1 MLKVAVSFTLDFNFF
16 FIHHECP
23 YNEKKS
29 VIWRK
34 LALYKIGGTKD
45 FFLTYLLNLETILI
59 LKGWGG
65 DIQTLIKSLSV
76 SV

>member
-1 MLKVAVSFTLDFNFF
+1 MNALIMK
-16 FIHHECP
+16 
-23 YNEKKS
+23 KKS

-59 LKGWGG
+59 LKG
-65 DIQTLIKSLSV
+65 
-76 SV
+76 

>member
-1 MLKVAVSFTLDFNFF
+1 MNALIMK
-16 FIHHECP
+16 
-23 YNEKKS
+23 KKS

-34 LALYKIGGTKD
+34 LALYKIGDTKD
-45 FFLTYLLNLETILI
+45 FLIYLLNLETILI
-59 LKGWGG
+59 LKGRGG